1 MAFICEIKVFNK
13 QTKEWNDNLKYIK
26 NNCNDTKKYKACKT
40 ENNVD
45 IVLDHFRAHHMYVSF
60 I

>member
-45 IVLDHFRAHHMYVSF
+45 IVIDHFRAHHM
-60 I
+60 